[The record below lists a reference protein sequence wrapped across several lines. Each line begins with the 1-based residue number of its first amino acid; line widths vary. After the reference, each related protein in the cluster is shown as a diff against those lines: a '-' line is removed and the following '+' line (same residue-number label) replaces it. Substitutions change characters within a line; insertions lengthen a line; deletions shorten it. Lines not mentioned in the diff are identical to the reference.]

1 VAGKHARCAELRRA
15 KLRARFRLIHQ
26 TSYWV
31 SGAKEMA
38 AIKTILIIVNSIV
51 P

>member
-1 VAGKHARCAELRRA
+1 MKPRKLHAL
-15 KLRARFRLIHQ
+15 FRLIRQ
-26 TSYWV
+26 TSYWL
-31 SGAKEMA
+31 SDANEMA